1 MEVFFIILG
10 AVVAVGVILRLL
22 HRPDDDAPQEVE
34 PQEVEP
40 LGECCGQHT
49 VCERD
54 SLLTSMSSGIEYF
67 DDEELDALANR
78 DPQTYTEAEVEALRE
93 VLLTLQPSD
102 VAPWARSIQLR
113 QIALPDDVRDELL
126 LLVGEAR
133 QSADA
138 AATPRRP

>member
-34 PQEVEP
+34 PQPEP
-40 LGECCGQHT
+40 QGECCGQHT

-93 VLLTLQPSD
+93 VLLTLQPAD

-138 AATPRRP
+138 ATTPRRP